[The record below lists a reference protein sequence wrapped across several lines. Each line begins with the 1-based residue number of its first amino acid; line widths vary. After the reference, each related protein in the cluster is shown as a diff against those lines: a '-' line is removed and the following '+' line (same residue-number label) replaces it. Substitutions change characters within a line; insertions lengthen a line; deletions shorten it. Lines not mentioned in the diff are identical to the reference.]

1 MAQTVEQSYFNQL
14 YNVRNIEYQSA
25 RVLPPLTMPYSGMG
39 SLVPDTVKAQDIMM
53 ITIQMPLT
61 DYVNLS
67 SRIYEMEM
75 ETRNRRHNPIV
86 YDMYLK
92 YKMMYELYK

>member
-25 RVLPPLTMPYSGMG
+25 VVLPPITVPYNQLGN
-39 SLVPDTVKAQDIMM
+39 LVPQSIKTNQIMM
-53 ITIQMPLT
+53 VTLQMPLV
-61 DYVNLS
+61 DYENLS
-67 SRIYEMEM
+67 SKIYEMEM